1 MIVES
6 CIILM
11 GKGNSELQETLIDF
25 ENDRNSQVFNIEIHR
40 LNKSL
45 TLLIKNNTQHLYP

>member
-1 MIVES
+1 
-6 CIILM
+6 M